1 MSWIHIRNGVL
12 DYFDLG
18 NEDTAYSK
26 VFWRHFEA
34 FVYSDALVRIRNLV
48 RMEGGA
54 LEVDRTVEREK
65 IVKREQVVECAQIVA
80 VLGPAEEFEQ
90 LK

>member
-1 MSWIHIRNGVL
+1 VH
-12 DYFDLG
+12 YFDLG

-34 FVYSDALVRIRNLV
+34 FAYYSGYSDAPVHIRNLV
-48 RMEGGA
+48 GIGGGA
-54 LEVDRTVEREK
+54 LGVDRTVEREE
-65 IVKREQVVECAQIVA
+65 IVEREQVVECAQIVA
-80 VLGPAEEFEQ
+80 VLGPAEEFEH

>member
-1 MSWIHIRNGVL
+1 VH
-12 DYFDLG
+12 YFDLG

-26 VFWRHFEA
+26 VFWQYFEVFAYYSGYFDA
-34 FVYSDALVRIRNLV
+34 FVRIRNLV
-48 RMEGGA
+48 GIERGA
-54 LEVDRTVEREK
+54 LGVDRTVERGE
-65 IVKREQVVECAQIVA
+65 IVEREQVVECAQIVA